1 MSNESVFRYRY
12 SAAQNSEV
20 RSIREKYLPRQES
33 KLDELRRLD
42 RRVQSAGLAEA
53 LSIGAA
59 GCPLFGLGLCIAMHV
74 LGGSTL
80 LGAADSFFTD
90 LFLDVVMMP
99 DGRIILLDEDELEQA
114 LEEHIIDRVTYDI
127 VRGDAAALCRALDG
141 NAAGLE
147 KLCREIL
154 DELLRKL

>member
-33 KLDELRRLD
+33 KLDVLRRLD
-42 RRVQSAGLAEA
+42 RRVQSAGMAEA

-59 GCPLFGLGLCIAMHV
+59 GCLLFGLGLCIALHV

-80 LGAADSFFTD
+80 LGAFIGVWGMVIMLLAYPVWHACSHKAK
-90 LFLDVVMMP
+90 MKYRP
-99 DGRIILLDEDELEQA
+99 RILEL
-114 LEEHIIDRVTYDI
+114 
-127 VRGDAAALCRALDG
+127 AAQLSGEA
-141 NAAGLE
+141 N
-147 KLCREIL
+147 
-154 DELLRKL
+154 EL